1 MTNKAEKEEWNNA
14 HTSVK
19 AFRFVCKVTFTT
31 SKGLTTTA
39 SVNPDPKPA
48 TANA

>member
-1 MTNKAEKEEWNNA
+1 MSNKARKEEWSKSP
-14 HTSVK
+14 TSAK
-19 AFRFVCKVTFTT
+19 AFRFACKVTFTT